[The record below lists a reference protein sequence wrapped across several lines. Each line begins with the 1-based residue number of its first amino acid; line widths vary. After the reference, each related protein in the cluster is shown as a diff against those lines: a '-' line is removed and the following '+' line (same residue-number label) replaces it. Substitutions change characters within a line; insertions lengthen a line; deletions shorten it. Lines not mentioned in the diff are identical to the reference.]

1 MGLCKCQSI
10 YGVQG
15 AVLVTT
21 SGAKELA
28 AIRDCHPIRHRF
40 RQGSQPPAIQGK
52 DVLIKDLLPS
62 IGRRHIRKIANLI
75 NLFNPDT
82 IVIGGLL
89 ARTEDY
95 LLLPVKGAVKKH
107 SLNIMSKDTHI
118 VLSKIKE
125 KAGVVGA
132 CLTAR
137 DRNY

>member
-1 MGLCKCQSI
+1 M
-10 YGVQG
+10 
-15 AVLVTT
+15 
-21 SGAKELA
+21 
-28 AIRDCHPIRHRF
+28 
-40 RQGSQPPAIQGK
+40 
-52 DVLIKDLLPS
+52 
-62 IGRRHIRKIANLI
+62 I

-125 KAGVVGA
+125 KAGVMGA